1 MGSTFFESTQS
12 LPNRLYH
19 WLKNLLSLFL
29 MLAHADLKLN
39 KLYLQLIVHGII
51 CCSGQ
56 FPFTNFLS
64 INGPS
69 RSQTSGGKRDE
80 SCLVPR
86 PHYSTGPKRFGS
98 RDPGENASSPPPC
111 SPRIRH
117 RKVLTERDWENTV
130 QGLGKDETY
139 RVLKW
144 WRHKNE
150 ISEIMRF
157 VRIFW
162 KNNVQEAYLPKMS
175 ISGQIVSEIIAQLCL
190 ENSIQTLLNFFWV
203 DPRHFQS

>member
-1 MGSTFFESTQS
+1 MKLSCNLEPQYFSGRASGVGTRRSWVRLFLESSQS

-98 RDPGENASSPPPC
+98 RDPGENASFPPPVRLGYVTEKYW
-111 SPRIRH
+111 PRG
-117 RKVLTERDWENTV
+117 T
-130 QGLGKDETY
+130 GKTPY
-139 RVLKW
+139 R
-144 WRHKNE
+144 
-150 ISEIMRF
+150 
-157 VRIFW
+157 
-162 KNNVQEAYLPKMS
+162 A
-175 ISGQIVSEIIAQLCL
+175 
-190 ENSIQTLLNFFWV
+190 
-203 DPRHFQS
+203 